1 MNLRLFPADQRGH
14 AQHGWLESYHSFS
27 FASYY
32 NPECMHFGALRVL
45 NDDWV
50 APGMGFGTHPH
61 DNMEIIS
68 IPLSGDLE
76 HRDSMGNRSVIK
88 EGEIQV
94 MSAGTGITHSEYNP
108 NADREV
114 RFLQIWLFP
123 RSKNLTP
130 RYDQKTIADLLQPNE
145 LSVVLSPNAQD
156 KGVWIHQDAWFSMG
170 EFDQSTELKYDS
182 KKSGNGA
189 YLFVLEG
196 SVEVEGHSLGRRD
209 AIGVWNYEHLALS
222 ISPGTRLLLM
232 DVPMQA

>member
-170 EFDQSTELKYDS
+170 EFDQSTELIYES

-196 SVEVEGHSLGRRD
+196 SVEVEGHNLGRRD
-209 AIGVWNYEHLALS
+209 AIGVWNYEQLALRT
-222 ISPGTRLLLM
+222 SPGTRLLLM

>member
-76 HRDSMGNRSVIK
+76 HQDSMGNRSVIK

-170 EFDQSTELKYDS
+170 EFDQSTELIYDS

-209 AIGVWNYEHLALS
+209 AIGVWKYEHLALS